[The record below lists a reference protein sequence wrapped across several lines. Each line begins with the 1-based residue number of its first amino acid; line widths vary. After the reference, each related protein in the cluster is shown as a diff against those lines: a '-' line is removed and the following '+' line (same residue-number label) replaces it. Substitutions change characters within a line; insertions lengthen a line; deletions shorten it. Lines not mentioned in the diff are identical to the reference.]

1 MPPSTGLTITNP
13 LVLYR
18 TLLATKKIDP
28 DPAQHRLALH
38 LQKLYHR
45 LKDYEP
51 LIDYKYELG
60 RISDAVGQPCS
71 EPEEKSKQ
79 PVGNGRRRS
88 IFSLH
93 REQKEHADVLALT
106 RKLTSHES
114 AVRLHSPRGLLLY
127 GEVGTGKSMLID
139 LLAGALPNQK
149 KRRWHFDT
157 FMLQTFAKLEQRRR
171 HRLTGGHD
179 EEHSLLWLA
188 RDLISTS
195 PILFLD
201 EFQLPD
207 RAASKILS
215 NLLTSF
221 FHLGGVLVATSNR
234 MPEELAN
241 ASGVEFAAPPASRR
255 IFRSGWGLLLGSR
268 DDAGNSG
275 RMSAAKSDFA
285 SFLEVL
291 RARCEIWDMEGGKD
305 WRRQETEEAG
315 LDLSTANADSG
326 ADQGFQGF
334 QPVLPGNCGL
344 GYEQSTNVLPHQPSP
359 IKDGRERLPKCY
371 FVQSQ
376 DSTMVYPKHGI
387 PSWDAAVLRNVPN
400 IFAQPT
406 KHQKTAEIP
415 WQNTTLR
422 IYGRNLHVPRHISG
436 VTYWT
441 FDELCTASLGPAD
454 FITLA
459 STFHTFILVDV
470 PVLTSLHK
478 NEARRFITLLDAL
491 YEARCKLLVRGAA
504 GPDDLFFPESQQSTS
519 MGGIESDEP
528 SDGVYPETFSEI
540 YQDQTS
546 PFRPNVSSYSSSAS
560 PPSYD
565 SSPLPTSSLHDS
577 TAARSILADEDSDFG
592 PTYGAG
598 RSPSSRYR
606 GPGDGTPGAGNEIG
620 HQSLTNFAY
629 TGAFTGEDEKFAYKR
644 AQSRLW
650 ELCGSKWWAREDEGW
665 WQPLGKELRRWESNH
680 EDAVGHQTDV
690 DIEKQ
695 EGNGNDQILFRH
707 GASPFRTSKD
717 PPPKIPW
724 AHAWGMM
731 KWGKKAGSWGQGP
744 DGLGKRRAE
753 MQAEKKPS

>member
-1 MPPSTGLTITNP
+1 
-13 LVLYR
+13 
-18 TLLATKKIDP
+18 
-28 DPAQHRLALH
+28 
-38 LQKLYHR
+38 
-45 LKDYEP
+45 
-51 LIDYKYELG
+51 
-60 RISDAVGQPCS
+60 
-71 EPEEKSKQ
+71 
-79 PVGNGRRRS
+79 
-88 IFSLH
+88 
-93 REQKEHADVLALT
+93 
-106 RKLTSHES
+106 
-114 AVRLHSPRGLLLY
+114 
-127 GEVGTGKSMLID
+127 
-139 LLAGALPNQK
+139 
-149 KRRWHFDT
+149 
-157 FMLQTFAKLEQRRR
+157 
-171 HRLTGGHD
+171 
-179 EEHSLLWLA
+179 
-188 RDLISTS
+188 
-195 PILFLD
+195 
-201 EFQLPD
+201 
-207 RAASKILS
+207 
-215 NLLTSF
+215 
-221 FHLGGVLVATSNR
+221 
-234 MPEELAN
+234 
-241 ASGVEFAAPPASRR
+241 
-255 IFRSGWGLLLGSR
+255 
-268 DDAGNSG
+268 
-275 RMSAAKSDFA
+275 MSAAKSDFA

-315 LDLSTANADSG
+315 LDLSTDNADSG
-326 ADQGFQGF
+326 VDQGFQGF

-406 KHQKTAEIP
+406 EHQKTAEIP

-519 MGGIESDEP
+519 IKSMGGIEGDEP

-620 HQSLTNFAY
+620 HQSLPNFAS

-665 WQPLGKELRRWESNH
+665 WQPLGKELRRWESSH
-680 EDAVGHQTDV
+680 EDAVAHQTDV

-695 EGNGNDQILFRH
+695 EGNGKDQILFRH

-724 AHAWGMM
+724 THAWGMM

-753 MQAEKKPS
+753 MQAEEKPS